1 MKKKGLII
9 FDIVIGIIILLGL
22 CLNTKII
29 NEKAN
34 ISGSKFLS
42 PNKDMDFDLCVT
54 PEYQKVLA
62 GSIVKIKVDVE
73 NIKMGEVRIK

>member
-29 NEKAN
+29 SEKAN

-42 PNKDMDFDLCVT
+42 ENKDMDFDLAVT

-62 GSIVKIKVDVE
+62 GSTIKIKVDVE